1 MNARHYFGSNMLKSC
16 SLDCV
21 VPDRIRECFTLSQF
35 LRNEGSRC
43 SARPFQVD
51 RCDHPKCGRLECV
64 ITSPKNFVFEEV
76 LFSSACMCLC
86 VCVCV
91 SVCLCVCHS
100 IISKSS
106 QSIFMK
112 LGRMVYDDKISV
124 PFEDE
129 INRSVEE
136 HTLPKRMVKKGGK

>member
-1 MNARHYFGSNMLKSC
+1 ML
-16 SLDCV
+16 
-21 VPDRIRECFTLSQF
+21 IF
-35 LRNEGSRC
+35 
-43 SARPFQVD
+43 
-51 RCDHPKCGRLECV
+51 
-64 ITSPKNFVFEEV
+64 TSPKNFVFEEV
-76 LFSSACMCLC
+76 LFSSACMCVSVC

-91 SVCLCVCHS
+91 CVCHS

-129 INRSVEE
+129 INRLVEE
-136 HTLPKRMVKKGGK
+136 HTLPKRMVKIDIKPTYLAISQKVFYSVV

>member
-1 MNARHYFGSNMLKSC
+1 MSQVELDAYLHKSERFIVFTHLLPRPKTLFLKRYYFH
-16 SLDCV
+16 
-21 VPDRIRECFTLSQF
+21 RR
-35 LRNEGSRC
+35 
-43 SARPFQVD
+43 
-51 RCDHPKCGRLECV
+51 
-64 ITSPKNFVFEEV
+64 
-76 LFSSACMCLC
+76 

-91 SVCLCVCHS
+91 CVCHS

>member
-1 MNARHYFGSNMLKSC
+1 M
-16 SLDCV
+16 
-21 VPDRIRECFTLSQF
+21 
-35 LRNEGSRC
+35 
-43 SARPFQVD
+43 
-51 RCDHPKCGRLECV
+51 

-86 VCVCV
+86 VCL
-91 SVCLCVCHS
+91 SVCHS

-129 INRSVEE
+129 INRLVEE
-136 HTLPKRMVKKGGK
+136 HTLPKRMVKKGENEEETLAFMLFRINS